1 MRLPKKMILPPND
14 ILSALKEADSVLVAT
29 HIYPD
34 GDALGSQL
42 ALGECLES
50 LGKNVFLYSEEKVSH
65 LYDFLPGC
73 GKLRHSLPDLSGI
86 DCVVSVDCADRLRLG
101 QAADHLLTAKRLIMI
116 DHHAGHKLFGDL
128 QWVDPSRASTGEM
141 VYDLVVALGAE
152 ISPDA
157 AYCLYTAL
165 VSDTGSF
172 VYSSTTA
179 DTFRVAAELVG
190 LGVKPSDVA
199 GKLFDNFTVNR
210 LNLLKLVLDSL
221 EIHSDKRVAIITVT
235 GEMFGQTGTVPA
247 DTENFINYPRSLAS
261 VRVAAFIKETR
272 PGVVSVS
279 LRSKGSDCD
288 VAALAAEFGGGG
300 HRNAAGFKLVD
311 ADRISVRKD
320 LLEKMERLV
329 TAL

>member
-1 MRLPKKMILPPND
+1 MRLPKKMTPALND
-14 ILSALKEADSVLVAT
+14 ILRTLKEAKSVLIAT

-42 ALGECLES
+42 ALGECLEL

-73 GKLRHSLPDLSGI
+73 GKLRHSLPDLSAF
-86 DCVVSVDCADRLRLG
+86 DCVVTVDCADHQRLG
-101 QAADHLLTAKRLIMI
+101 RVAERLLTAKRLIMI

-128 QWVDPSRASTGEM
+128 HWVDPSRASTGEM
-141 VYDLVVALGAE
+141 IYDLVVALGAE

-172 VYSSTTA
+172 MYSSTTA
-179 DTFRVAAELVG
+179 DTFRVAADLVG
-190 LGVKPSDVA
+190 LGVQPSDVA
-199 GKLFDNFTVNR
+199 GKLFDNFTVGR
-210 LNLLKLVLDSL
+210 LALLKLVLDSL
-221 EIHSDKRVAIITVT
+221 EVHGDKRIAIITVT
-235 GEMFGQTGTVPA
+235 KEMFGKTGTVAA

-272 PGVVSVS
+272 NGVVSVS
-279 LRSKGSDCD
+279 LRSKGDDCD

-300 HRNAAGFKLVD
+300 HRNAAGFKLTTG
-311 ADRISVRKD
+311 DRTAVRND
-320 LLEKMERLV
+320 LLKKLERLF
-329 TAL
+329 AAH

>member
-1 MRLPKKMILPPND
+1 MILPPNE
-14 ILSALKEADSVLVAT
+14 ILSTLKEAKSVLIAT

-50 LGKNVFLYSEEKVSH
+50 LGKKVVLYGEERVNH

-73 GKLRHSLPDLSGI
+73 RKLQKKLPDLTGF
-86 DCVVSVDCADRLRLG
+86 DCVVSVDCADRQRLG
-101 QAADHLLTAKRLIMI
+101 LAADRLLTAKRLLMI
-116 DHHAGHKLFGDL
+116 DHHAGHRLFGDIH
-128 QWVDPSRASTGEM
+128 WVDPNRASTGEM
-141 VYDLVVALGAE
+141 IYDLVVALGAE
-152 ISPDA
+152 ISFDA

-172 VYSSTTA
+172 IYSSTTA
-179 DTFRVAAELVG
+179 DTFRVAADLVG

-199 GKLFDNFTVNR
+199 GNLFDNFTVNR
-210 LNLLKLVLDSL
+210 LKLLKLVLDSL
-221 EIHSDKRVAIITVT
+221 EIHFDNRVAIISVNS
-235 GEMFGQTGTVPA
+235 EMFGQTGTVPA

-272 PGVVSVS
+272 KGFVSVS
-279 LRSKGSDCD
+279 LRSKGGDCD

-300 HRNAAGFKLVD
+300 HRNAAGFKLADVD
-311 ADRISVRKD
+311 WSLVKKD
-320 LLEKMERLV
+320 LIKKLEGLV
-329 TAL
+329 AAH

>member
-1 MRLPKKMILPPND
+1 MNLPPNE
-14 ILSALKEADSVLVAT
+14 ILSSFNKAESILIAT

-50 LGKNVFLYSEEKVSH
+50 LGKKVFLYSEEKVSH
-65 LYDFLPGC
+65 LYDFLPC
-73 GKLRHSLPDLSGI
+73 CKKLKQSLPDITGF
-86 DCVVSVDCADRLRLG
+86 DCVVTVDCADRQRLG
-101 QAADHLLTAKRLIMI
+101 KAADRLLTARQVIMI
-116 DHHAGHKLFGDL
+116 DHHAGHKCFGDL
-128 QWVDPSRASTGEM
+128 NWVDPSRASTGEM
-141 VYDLVVALGAE
+141 IYSMVVAMGGE

-172 VYSSTTA
+172 MYSSTTA
-179 DTFRVAAELVG
+179 ETFRVAADLVSR
-190 LGVKPSDVA
+190 GVKPSDVA
-199 GKLFDNFTVNR
+199 GKLFDNFTFNR
-210 LNLLKLVLDSL
+210 LKLLKLVLDSL
-221 EIHSDKRVAIITVT
+221 EIHSEKRIAIIMVT
-235 GEMFGQTGTVPA
+235 NEMFDKTGTVPA

-272 PGVVSVS
+272 SGMVSVS

-288 VAALAAEFGGGG
+288 VATLATEFGGGG
-300 HRNAAGFKLVD
+300 HRNAAGFKLAD
-311 ADRISVRKD
+311 AELTSVRKN
-320 LLEKMERLV
+320 LLKKLEGLV

>member
-1 MRLPKKMILPPND
+1 MILPPNE
-14 ILSALKEADSVLVAT
+14 IISALQGAESVLVAA

-50 LGKNVFLYSEEKVSH
+50 LGKRVFLYSEEPVSH
-65 LYDFLPGC
+65 LYDFMPGC
-73 GKLRHSLPDLSGI
+73 GKLRHALPDMTGF
-86 DCVVSVDCADRLRLG
+86 DCVVSVDCADRQRLG
-101 QAADHLLTAKRLIMI
+101 SAADHLLTAKQLIMI
-116 DHHAGHKLFGDL
+116 DHHAGHTLFGDL
-128 QWVDPSRASTGEM
+128 HWVDPSRASTGEM
-141 VYDLVVALGAE
+141 VYDLVVELGAK
-152 ISPDA
+152 ISPES

-179 DTFRVAAELVG
+179 DTFRVAGELVG

-210 LNLLKLVLDSL
+210 LELLKLVLDSL
-221 EIHSDKRVAIITVT
+221 EIHSAGRIAMITVT
-235 GEMFGQTGTVPA
+235 GEMFGQTGTIPA
-247 DTENFINYPRSLAS
+247 DAESFINYPRSLAS
-261 VRVAAFIKETR
+261 VRVAAFIKEPR
-272 PGVVSVS
+272 QGIVSVS

-300 HRNAAGFKLVD
+300 HRNAAGFKLMDVD
-311 ADRISVRKD
+311 CALVRKE
-320 LLEKMERLV
+320 LLEKLERLV
-329 TAL
+329 AAH